1 MVSEVAFE
9 WGTEAARSGGPIP
22 FLQYSPR
29 RRHVAEFV
37 LDAERWRNRVH
48 LIQGSRRLTFGDL
61 FMAAGHVASK
71 LAEHGLK
78 PGDRLLLLAPNSP
91 EWVTAFWAG
100 IRAGAIVTLGNGWW
114 NRPEARHAVELV
126 QPSLIVAD
134 ERRRGLLP
142 PSLTDGHVVDVDT
155 VRRWGE
161 AGSQPSRNEPGG
173 DENDPAL
180 IIFTAGTTG
189 DPKAAVLAHRS
200 VIANLHSLLLVS
212 GRLPQ
217 QLDPSKAGAVI
228 LQSGPMFHIGGLQAL
243 LLATLCGQTVVFLE
257 GRFDAGQV
265 LDLIERERVSVW
277 GAVPTM
283 ASRVLEHPSL
293 PHRDLSRVRS
303 ISLGG
308 ATVQPELTA
317 RLRLAF
323 PGAGRGLSTIYGMTE
338 TGGTVVSA
346 SGQLMA
352 EHPRTSGRPT
362 PVSEL
367 RIDSPQPDGMGEIL
381 VRTPG
386 QMLGYWG
393 QPQAD
398 IIDAEGW
405 VHTGD
410 LGRIEDGLLYVTGRS
425 KDIIIRGGE
434 NIASAH
440 VESALLRHPVVRNVA
455 VVARPDTDLGERVAA
470 AVELDP
476 GASVSAEEL
485 AEFSRTQLPNHE
497 VPTDWWLMTDQLPM
511 TEAGKV
517 DKRKLNASW
526 PSELAVRTD
535 SEQARLPRSR

>member
-1 MVSEVAFE
+1 MHGTAFE
-9 WGTEAARSGGPIP
+9 WGTEASRSDGPIP

-29 RRHVAEFV
+29 RRQVAEFL
-37 LDAERWRNRVH
+37 LDAERWRDRVH
-48 LIQGSRRLTFGDL
+48 LVHGSRRLTFDDL
-61 FMAAGHVASK
+61 FLASGRVAGK
-71 LAEHGLK
+71 LAENGLK

-91 EWVTAFWAG
+91 EWVIAFWAG

-114 NRPEARHAVELV
+114 NRLEAGHAVELV
-126 QPSLIVAD
+126 QPSVIVAD
-134 ERRRGLLP
+134 EKRRELLP
-142 PSLTDGHVVDVDT
+142 PEMAAQVVDVEA
-155 VRRWGE
+155 VRRWAE
-161 AGSQPSRNEPGG
+161 AGSTSPAIAASG
-173 DENDPAL
+173 DENAPAV

-217 QLDPSKAGAVI
+217 QLDMGKPAAVI

-243 LLATLCGQTVVFLE
+243 LLAALCGNTVVFLE
-257 GRFDAGQV
+257 GRFDAGHV

-293 PHRDLSRVRS
+293 PDRDLRSVRS
-303 ISLGG
+303 VSLGG

-317 RLRLAF
+317 RMRLAF
-323 PGAGRGLSTIYGMTE
+323 PSAGRGLSTIYGMTE
-338 TGGTVVSA
+338 TGGTVASA
-346 SGQLMA
+346 SGKLMA

-362 PVSEL
+362 PVAEL
-367 RIDSPQPDGMGEIL
+367 RIDSPQSEGVGEIL

-386 QMLGYWG
+386 QMRGYWD

-410 LGRIEDGLLYVTGRS
+410 LGRLEDGLLYVTGRS

-440 VESALLRHPVVRNVA
+440 VESALLRHPDVRNAA
-455 VVARPDTDLGERVAA
+455 VVARPDPDLGERVAA

-476 GASVSAEEL
+476 ASSISAAEL
-485 AEFSRTQLPNHE
+485 AEFARTQLPRNE
-497 VPTDWWLMTDQLPM
+497 VPSDWWLLKEQLPM

-517 DKRKLNASW
+517 DKRKLSASW
-526 PSELAVRTD
+526 PANGAGHD
-535 SEQARLPRSR
+535 

>member
-1 MVSEVAFE
+1 VLDIVFDWGSEV
-9 WGTEAARSGGPIP
+9 ARSGGPIP

-29 RRHVAEFV
+29 RRQVAELL
-37 LDAERWRNRVH
+37 LDAERWRDRVH

-61 FMAAGHVASK
+61 FLASGRVAGK
-71 LAEHGLK
+71 LAEQGLK

-114 NRPEARHAVELV
+114 NRAEAEHAVKLV
-126 QPSLIVAD
+126 QPSVVIAD
-134 ERRRGLLP
+134 EKRRELLP
-142 PSLTDGHVVDVDT
+142 SSLTDNQVVLVDQ

-161 AGSQPSRNEPGG
+161 ADSTPTPVAAGG
-173 DENDPAL
+173 DENDPAV
-180 IIFTAGTTG
+180 IVFTAGTTG
-189 DPKAAVLAHRS
+189 DSKAATLAHRS

-217 QLDPSKAGAVI
+217 QLGSEKPGAVI
-228 LQSGPMFHIGGLQAL
+228 LQSGPMFHIGGIQVL
-243 LLATLCGQTVVFLE
+243 LLATLCGHAVVFLE

-265 LDLIERERVSVW
+265 LDLIEREQVSVW

-283 ASRVLEHPSL
+283 AFRVLEHPSL
-293 PHRDLSRVRS
+293 PGRDLSGVRS

-308 ATVQPELTA
+308 AAVQPELTA
-317 RLRLAF
+317 RLRQAF
-323 PGAGRGLSTIYGMTE
+323 PGAQRGLSTIYGMTE
-338 TGGTVVSA
+338 TGGTVASA

-352 EHPRTSGRPT
+352 EHPRTAGKPT
-362 PVSEL
+362 PVTEL
-367 RIDSPQPDGMGEIL
+367 RIDLPASDGVGEIW

-393 QPQAD
+393 QRRAD
-398 IIDAEGW
+398 VIDAEGW
-405 VHTGD
+405 IHTGD

-440 VESALLRHPVVRNVA
+440 VESALLRHPAVRNAA
-455 VVARPDTDLGERVAA
+455 VVARPDADLGERVGAA
-470 AVELDP
+470 IELDSSTP
-476 GASVSAEEL
+476 VSAQDL
-485 AEFSRTQLPNHE
+485 AEFGRTHLANHE

-517 DKRKLNASW
+517 DKRKLSASW
-526 PSELAVRTD
+526 PSDLAVRTD
-535 SEQARLPRSR
+535 FQPAKPPPPR